1 MQRHL
6 WTLAGCLAFI
16 LGLIGIPLP
25 FLPTVPFLILAAWCW
40 AKGSPRFHHWLTTHP
55 HLGPPIATWRTRR
68 VVPYRAKTLA
78 IFMLAASLSGGIYL
92 LDNND
97 HLKLALALIILALML
112 WVRRL
117 PEA

>member
-1 MQRHL
+1 MQRYL
-6 WTLAGCLAFI
+6 WTFAGCFAFI

-40 AKGSPRFHHWLTTHP
+40 AKGSPNFHHWLTTHR
-55 HLGPPIATWRTRR
+55 HLGPPIAAWRTRR
-68 VVPYRAKTLA
+68 AVSYRAKTHA
-78 IFMLAASLSGGIYL
+78 ILMLATSLSGGIYL

-97 HLKLALALIILALML
+97 HLKLALALIILTLML

>member
-25 FLPTVPFLILAAWCW
+25 FLPTVPFLI
-40 AKGSPRFHHWLTTHP
+40 H
-55 HLGPPIATWRTRR
+55 R

-78 IFMLAASLSGGIYL
+78 ILMLVASLSGGIYL

>member
-1 MQRHL
+1 
-6 WTLAGCLAFI
+6 
-16 LGLIGIPLP
+16 
-25 FLPTVPFLILAAWCW
+25 
-40 AKGSPRFHHWLTTHP
+40 
-55 HLGPPIATWRTRR
+55 
-68 VVPYRAKTLA
+68 
-78 IFMLAASLSGGIYL
+78 MLAASLSGGIYL

>member
-1 MQRHL
+1 MVLGERQPAFSP
-6 WTLAGCLAFI
+6 LAHHPSRGRPDNSTRA
-16 LGLIGIPLP
+16 LGTSQPRREP
-25 FLPTVPFLILAAWCW
+25 EPAAV
-40 AKGSPRFHHWLTTHP
+40 
-55 HLGPPIATWRTRR
+55 RT
-68 VVPYRAKTLA
+68 AQ
-78 IFMLAASLSGGIYL
+78 ASLSGGIYL

>member
-6 WTLAGCLAFI
+6 WTLAGCLTFI

-25 FLPTVPFLILAAWCW
+25 ILPTVPFLILAAW
-40 AKGSPRFHHWLTTHP
+40 RIH
-55 HLGPPIATWRTRR
+55 R
-68 VVPYRAKTLA
+68 VVPSRAKTLA
-78 IFMLAASLSGGIYL
+78 ILMLAASLSGGIYL
-92 LDNND
+92 PDNND